1 MLKHTIVLHSLSHGV
16 GLQYST
22 LSHAWTHL
30 DCKNIFSA
38 HGGNSP
44 VKSVIPIKVGKKLIV
59 MAMSR
64 QSQSSG
70 TFMADQHFFEMQDDC
85 RTFSKVAS
93 IQDDQLDMPVTQW
106 TVSDQTL
113 ITVKASSMVNGSL
126 MHIQHIH
133 VYNADTRELRTY
145 QAVCTMEAGAKI
157 CFKNNIIYILN
168 KDGWCRKY
176 NFQTSSWAEMERY
189 PSMVTSTMW
198 RHGNEPTYPALTHV
212 SCHAGSSRWE
222 VVSSQERVDSR
233 MLEMT
238 VTDDGNIKLLRHPS
252 PPFQFMTAIC
262 PSTMSRTRLDAMEQ
276 PRFLRV
282 GNPKLD
288 FTFYDQMCV

>member
-1 MLKHTIVLHSLSHGV
+1 M
-16 GLQYST
+16 
-22 LSHAWTHL
+22 
-30 DCKNIFSA
+30 
-38 HGGNSP
+38 
-44 VKSVIPIKVGKKLIV
+44 KSVIPIKVGKKLIV